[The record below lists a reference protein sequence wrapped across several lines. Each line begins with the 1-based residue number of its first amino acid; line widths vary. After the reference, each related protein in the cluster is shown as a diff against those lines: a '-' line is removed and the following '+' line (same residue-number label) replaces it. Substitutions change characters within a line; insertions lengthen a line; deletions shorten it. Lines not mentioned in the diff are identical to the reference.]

1 MEAGLVALI
10 GLGGLYTI
18 SNQNNKEAF
27 KTNSKNSNNRIHLLT
42 IILLNQQKIW
52 QQM

>member
-27 KTNSKNSNNRIHLLT
+27 KTNSKNSNGPFE
-42 IILLNQQKIW
+42 
-52 QQM
+52 